1 VDDANIVNQNAF
13 DEEQA
18 LAEQMAA
25 ETASQETAA
34 DETAPQET
42 TAPDASLETELEL
55 TEADE
60 AAEQEEAQA
69 RTASKDVPKNLPH
82 VIEALLFASDEP
94 LSASKLKDIL
104 NVSLD
109 QRELRNVIL
118 DINKRLQ
125 TERHP
130 FEIVEVAGGFQFR
143 TISAYAR
150 HIKELFKD
158 RAIRRLSQ
166 QGLETLDVAGGFQFR
181 TISAY
186 ARHIKELFKDRAIRR
201 LSQQGLE
208 TLAIIAYQQPA
219 SKSEVENIRSVS
231 TDGALKTLLE
241 RRLIKI
247 LGRSETKAG
256 KPIVYGTTR
265 EFLKYFGL
273 KKISELPRLEELSET
288 AAARSELMHGLKR
301 DHETEET
308 LAPVAAPAAPA
319 SQDADSAPVQPQS
332 QEEAGAAPAQEES
345 GQQPAQEG
353 PTPPETA

>member
-1 VDDANIVNQNAF
+1 MDDANIVNQNAF

-130 FEIVEVAGGFQFR
+130 FEIVEVAG
-143 TISAYAR
+143 A
-150 HIKELFKD
+150 
-158 RAIRRLSQ
+158 
-166 QGLETLDVAGGFQFR
+166 FQFR

>member
-130 FEIVEVAGGFQFR
+130 FEIVE
-143 TISAYAR
+143 
-150 HIKELFKD
+150 
-158 RAIRRLSQ
+158 
-166 QGLETLDVAGGFQFR
+166 VAGGFQFR

>member
-1 VDDANIVNQNAF
+1 MDDANIVNQNAF

-130 FEIVEVAGGFQFR
+130 FEIVE
-143 TISAYAR
+143 
-150 HIKELFKD
+150 
-158 RAIRRLSQ
+158 
-166 QGLETLDVAGGFQFR
+166 VAGGFQFR